1 MTPLARLGTAQDVA
15 RLVSFLASDTSDF
28 ITGQSIHVDGGLRM
42 R

>member
-1 MTPLARLGTAQDVA
+1 MTPLARLGCPADVA
-15 RLVSFLASDTSDF
+15 RLVTFLAADSSDF